1 MSRFISCD
9 WGTSSFRL
17 RVVDQESQSVL
28 AEVKSNQGIATVN
41 EQWKEQAG
49 DEKERSLFYQSIIAG
64 QLEKLREQ
72 VTYSLQDLPIV
83 ISGMASSNIGMVE
96 LPYKMLPFAVDGS
109 DLVHKR
115 IDATATFP
123 HKTMIISGARTAND
137 VMRGEEIQLIGCD
150 ILSVEKRVYILPGT
164 HSKHISVSDKQ
175 VIDFKTYMTGEFF
188 QLLSRHSILSNSVM
202 EDSET
207 CNSEAIKGFEEGV
220 MHSIDDNLLHN
231 AFMVRTNHLFG
242 HFDKAVNYHY
252 LSGVLI
258 GAELKELAQ
267 RKTSLTIVGNELMRT
282 YYATALQRLNHPNF
296 ETVDADVALIK
307 GHCKMVQLL

>member
-1 MSRFISCD
+1 MSVFISCD

-17 RVVDQESQSVL
+17 RVVDQESHSVL
-28 AEVKSNQGIATVN
+28 AEVKSNQGIAAVN
-41 EQWKEQAG
+41 EQWKQQAG
-49 DEKERSLFYQSIIAG
+49 NEKERSLFYQSIIAG
-64 QLEKLREQ
+64 QLKKLGEL
-72 VTYSLQDLPIV
+72 VTFSLQDLPLV

-115 IDATATFP
+115 IDATASFP
-123 HKTMIISGARTAND
+123 HTTMIISGARTAND

-150 ILSVEKRVYILPGT
+150 ILSAEKRVYILPGT
-164 HSKHISVSDKQ
+164 HSKHITVSDKQ

-188 QLLSRHSILSNSVM
+188 QLLSRHSILSNSVI
-202 EDSET
+202 EDSEMW
-207 CNSEAIKGFEEGV
+207 NSDAIKAFEEGV
-220 MHSIDDNLLHN
+220 MQSMDDNLLHH

-242 HFDKAVNYHY
+242 HLNKEANYHY

-258 GAELKELAQ
+258 GTELKELAQ

-282 YYATALQRLNHPNF
+282 YYTTALQRLDHPNF
-296 ETVDADVALIK
+296 ETIDADVALIK
-307 GHCKMVQLL
+307 GQCKIVQLL